1 MIITAKK
8 KKVVRR
14 PMAKAAAVP
23 KRKRAEATKTKAKA
37 AGKKKKEKEP
47 KFDASMYLPKR
58 ETRTGN
64 MQIERKTY
72 ADHNSDSDD
81 FGADDDD
88 DDDDDVPKKKRKNAA
103 AKKKEGPAKPTPDE
117 LVEALNHDEIERVL
131 ERRERVVEEVQRVEY
146 LIKWKSFSYMHNTWE
161 DRERLMQLPG
171 AKRVVNFQKKLDQAS
186 FNREF
191 MTPEERESADVSM
204 EMERELRDEYVKV
217 ERIVVERDHPVA
229 GLQYLVKWCGLPYSE
244 CTWESVSDDG
254 FMSTETTQPAIDA
267 YMAREERALLPTK
280 RVDQQRKHFH
290 DSGGRALTEQPPY
303 LKFGKLRD
311 YQLDGL
317 NWLIYSWASDK
328 NGILA
333 DEMVRFGYHHAFC
346 IFLSHL
352 ERC

>member
-81 FGADDDD
+81 FGAEDDD

-131 ERRERVVEEVQRVEY
+131 ERRERVVTSRDSVFGGHRGVPE
-146 LIKWKSFSYMHNTWE
+146 N
-161 DRERLMQLPG
+161 G
-171 AKRVVNFQKKLDQAS
+171 AV
-186 FNREF
+186 
-191 MTPEERESADVSM
+191 
-204 EMERELRDEYVKV
+204 
-217 ERIVVERDHPVA
+217 
-229 GLQYLVKWCGLPYSE
+229 
-244 CTWESVSDDG
+244 
-254 FMSTETTQPAIDA
+254 
-267 YMAREERALLPTK
+267 
-280 RVDQQRKHFH
+280 
-290 DSGGRALTEQPPY
+290 
-303 LKFGKLRD
+303 
-311 YQLDGL
+311 
-317 NWLIYSWASDK
+317 
-328 NGILA
+328 
-333 DEMVRFGYHHAFC
+333 
-346 IFLSHL
+346 
-352 ERC
+352 